1 MLHPYFKRNKL
12 KCLSAVLGLTTL
24 FMTYT
29 SQAQQ
34 AEPLPLYTGKIPGSK
49 PTPAD
54 YTETVNKE
62 NGHITRVSQPTLLP
76 FFPEKGKA
84 NGTAIIICPG
94 GAYGMLSYDKEGMA
108 VARKFAEAGVTAF
121 VLKYRLPSDKIMEHR
136 ETGPLQDAQRA
147 FVLVRE
153 NAAKWGVNPAR
164 VGIIGFSAGGHLAAT
179 ATTMYDKPVTT
190 TNGLSVK
197 PDFSVLVYP
206 VISMGQYTH
215 QGSKENLI
223 GGTAPAD
230 VVKAFSTEL
239 RVKADCPPVC
249 LIHAQDD
256 TAVPPQNSLLFY
268 NAMLE
273 QNIKGAMYL
282 YQTGGHGYG
291 LNNKTTA
298 DQWFDRVIQW
308 MALNKFM

>member
-1 MLHPYFKRNKL
+1 MLHPYFKANKL
-12 KCLSAVLGLTTL
+12 KCLSAVLGLTAL
-24 FMTYT
+24 FMSYT
-29 SQAQQ
+29 THAQQ

-49 PTPAD
+49 PAPAD
-54 YTETVNKE
+54 YTETINKDSW
-62 NGHITRVSQPTLLP
+62 HITRVSQPTLLP

-108 VARKFAEAGVTAF
+108 VAKKFAEAGVTAF

-136 ETGPLQDAQRA
+136 ENGPLQDAQRA

-153 NAAKWGVNPAR
+153 NASKWGVNPAK

-179 ATTMYDKPVTT
+179 ATTMYDKPVVATS
-190 TNGLSVK
+190 GLSVR

-206 VISMGQYTH
+206 VISMGEFTH

-223 GGTAPAD
+223 GGNAPAD

-239 RVKADCPPVC
+239 QVKADGPPVC

-256 TAVPPQNSLLFY
+256 KAVPPQNSLLFY
-268 NAMLE
+268 NAMLDK
-273 QNIKGAMYL
+273 NIKGALYMY
-282 YQTGGHGYG
+282 QAGGHGYG
-291 LNNKTTA
+291 LNNKTTT

-308 MALNKFM
+308 MVVNKLL